1 MYVQSTAS
9 QSVAR
14 GTSGSPQD
22 SDEVKKN
29 MRWKRTHEVKIIY
42 LLHRVGIFTNGAK
55 AMLSKTVDYL
65 AEIKANWPNYWLVIL
80 FFTAI
85 YSQEEKKK
93 ASFFKNVPEEVVN
106 IFNFMKFWSLSTY
119 LLNLP
124 FDKMG
129 NMHKV
134 LISRR
139 SICVVIWVASWNSC
153 FLIFYHRTHFSL
165 EKNDWQITNYS
176 YSDFLVYGRYS

>member
-22 SDEVKKN
+22 SHEVKKN

-85 YSQEEKKK
+85 YSQEEKK
-93 ASFFKNVPEEVVN
+93 
-106 IFNFMKFWSLSTY
+106 
-119 LLNLP
+119 
-124 FDKMG
+124 
-129 NMHKV
+129 
-134 LISRR
+134 R
-139 SICVVIWVASWNSC
+139 SQ
-153 FLIFYHRTHFSL
+153 FL
-165 EKNDWQITNYS
+165 
-176 YSDFLVYGRYS
+176 